1 MRRVKQTGHPSVT
14 VNPIVIKM
22 TDKDKRFKTA
32 TGLHV
37 TDPAH
42 LPPGIIPA
50 RPASKGGRGRPSKFT
65 PELAERVLEHVAGG
79 GFIVDLG
86 GDGLPSWRTIYRW
99 ADARSDFRQDLARA
113 HEDGAHALLAQAER
127 LLEEATRDTIQVV
140 RERVQHIRWRV
151 SRLNPAAYGD
161 RSELRVSGTITH
173 EHKIS
178 DDAPAWI
185 KDRLASPGS
194 TTSSLIDVTPDRQH

>member
-1 MRRVKQTGHPSVT
+1 MA
-14 VNPIVIKM
+14 
-22 TDKDKRFKTA
+22 DKSKRFKTA

-37 TDPAH
+37 TDPRH
-42 LPPGIIPA
+42 LEVTIPPAP
-50 RPASKGGRGRPSKFT
+50 SKAGRPSTFT
-65 PELAERVLEHVAGG
+65 PKLAERVLEQVAQGK
-79 GFIVDLG
+79 FIVDIG
-86 GDGLPSWRTIYRW
+86 GVRGLPAWQTIYGW
-99 ADARSDFRQDLARA
+99 ADRRSEFAKALARA

-127 LLEEATRDTIQVV
+127 LLEGATRDTIQVV

-185 KDRLASPGS
+185 KDRLASPGP
-194 TTSSLIDVTPDRQH
+194 TTSGLIDVTPDRKH

>member
-1 MRRVKQTGHPSVT
+1 MA
-14 VNPIVIKM
+14 
-22 TDKDKRFKTA
+22 DKSKRFKTA

-37 TDPAH
+37 TDPRH
-42 LPPGIIPA
+42 LEVTIPPAP
-50 RPASKGGRGRPSKFT
+50 SKAGRPSTFT
-65 PELAERVLEHVAGG
+65 PELAERVLEQVAQGK
-79 GFIVDLG
+79 FIVDIG
-86 GDGLPSWRTIYRW
+86 GDRGLPAWRTIYRW

-127 LLEEATRDTIQVV
+127 LLEAATRDTIQVV

-173 EHKIS
+173 EHKLS

-185 KDRLASPGS
+185 KERLAAT
-194 TTSSLIDVTPDRQH
+194 TTSSLRDITPGGNGAKSLITKE

>member
-1 MRRVKQTGHPSVT
+1 M
-14 VNPIVIKM
+14 
-22 TDKDKRFKTA
+22 DKDKRFQTA

-37 TDPAH
+37 TDRAL
-42 LPPGIIPA
+42 LPPDDPSVK
-50 RPASKGGRGRPSKFT
+50 RKRGRPSTFT
-65 PELAERVLEHVAGG
+65 PELAERVLDHVANG

-99 ADARSDFRQDLARA
+99 ADDRSDFRQALARA
-113 HEDGAHALLAQAER
+113 HEDGAHALLVKAEA
-127 LLEEATRDTIQVV
+127 LLESATRDNIQVV

-185 KDRLASPGS
+185 KDRLASPGP
-194 TTSSLIDVTPDRQH
+194 TTSGLITYSSRQVARLI

>member
-1 MRRVKQTGHPSVT
+1 MS
-14 VNPIVIKM
+14 NP
-22 TDKDKRFKTA
+22 DKRFKTH

-37 TDPAH
+37 TDPSH
-42 LPPGIIPA
+42 LPPDPPPKVK
-50 RPASKGGRGRPSKFT
+50 RGRGRPLTSYTK
-65 PELAERVLEHVAGG
+65 ELAERVLTEVAEGR
-79 GFIVDLG
+79 FLVDIG
-86 GDGLPSWRTIYRW
+86 KGKGMPSYRTIWGW
-99 ADARSDFRQDLARA
+99 AQTRSDFAKALARA

-127 LLEEATRDTIQVV
+127 LLEGATRDTIQVV

-185 KDRLASPGS
+185 KERLKDKAPLPL
-194 TTSSLIDVTPDRQH
+194 LIEI